1 MRAGASSS
9 GVSLTTEYLLLT
21 TCYSL
26 LTTHYL
32 LLTTYYVPRTTY
44 HVLLTTYHV
53 LRTTYYVPRTT
64 YHVLLTTY
72 HALLTTY
79 YLPDRLLLTTYRCEL
94 QWPYYLLLTTYYL
107 LRTTYHVLQVRA
119 PVAGLGRAR
128 RARARLDA
136 AGPDA
141 GRHSQRRQR
150 PQPQCTH
157 HAVLVGVG
165 GDQRG
170 AAPQHLDRCGRV
182 FPYERRA
189 AVPMRIQPRRVC
201 GKLLRSPLAWFI
213 WRLAHARG
221 FSSHKGYPE
230 GKFANKALLLLKR
243 LKRQRWQRLPWRNQ
257 R

>member
-1 MRAGASSS
+1 MRAPVA
-9 GVSLTTEYLLLT
+9 
-21 TCYSL
+21 
-26 LTTHYL
+26 
-32 LLTTYYVPRTTY
+32 
-44 HVLLTTYHV
+44 VLLTYLPPV
-53 LRTTYYVPRTT
+53 A
-64 YHVLLTTY
+64 VLLT
-72 HALLTTY
+72 
-79 YLPDRLLLTTYRCEL
+79 
-94 QWPYYLLLTTYYL
+94 
-107 LRTTYHVLQVRA
+107 LQVRA

-230 GKFANKALLLLKR
+230 GKLANKALLPLKR
-243 LKRQRWQRLPWRNQ
+243 LKRQRWHEELDTHHKSLGTHKQSTPRAGEGLPAGAARLGRAALQNHLGGSDSLGAISADQ
-257 R
+257 AVA